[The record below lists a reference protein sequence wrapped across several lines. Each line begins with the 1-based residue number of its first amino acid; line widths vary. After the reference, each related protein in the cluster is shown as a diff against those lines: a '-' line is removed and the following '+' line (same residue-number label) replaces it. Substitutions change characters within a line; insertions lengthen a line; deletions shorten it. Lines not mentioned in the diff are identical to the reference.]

1 MAAPDPRPLLPHE
14 ACALLLERLS
24 PLPAETLE
32 LTSALTG
39 RVVAADV
46 HAAHDLPPF
55 DNSAMDGYAV
65 RAVDAAGE
73 LLVAGGSFAGDDP
86 ARLEPHTAMTI
97 ATGAP
102 LPAGADSVVPVEL
115 AHADGD
121 HVSFDGPVE
130 PGDHVRLRGTDVPA
144 GAVVISAGET
154 PAARSPWRPSPP
166 RAWPSC
172 SATARRACASSSRE
186 TSSSLPENP
195 CSTGRSTSPTAS

>member
-1 MAAPDPRPLLPHE
+1 VAAPDPRPLLPHE
-14 ACALLLERLS
+14 ARALLLERLA

-32 LTSALTG
+32 LTTALTG

-65 RAVDAAGE
+65 RAVDATGE

-121 HVSFDGPVE
+121 HVSFDGPVD

-154 PAARSPWRPSPP
+154 LRPLALAAIATSGVAELQCHRAPRVCATMPRQRAPHWPVRS
-166 RAWPSC
+166 RAP
-172 SATARRACASSSRE
+172 
-186 TSSSLPENP
+186 TSS
-195 CSTGRSTSPTAS
+195 